1 MKKLWNKELP
11 VWLNCL
17 HLLCRAFQLAV
28 LVFFAY
34 NVYLTISTRQTFG
47 NPMLYFFAF
56 IIPGQV
62 YNRIAF
68 RNGLKDN
75 KQTLRQYDHLFLRY
89 GLLAIAITAIFVT
102 ACVLYF
108 NYKTE

>member
-17 HLLCRAFQLAV
+17 HLFCRAFQIAV
-28 LVFFAY
+28 IGYFAY
-34 NVYLTISTRQTFG
+34 NLYLTISTGQNLS

-62 YNRIAF
+62 YNRFATRNKPNYRMNHGFQKYSDCLRRRF
-68 RNGLKDN
+68 RI
-75 KQTLRQYDHLFLRY
+75 Y
-89 GLLAIAITAIFVT
+89 
-102 ACVLYF
+102 
-108 NYKTE
+108 TEY